1 MDGKYFLIGIVILAL
16 LVGGYLFYGSG
27 PEISTQGVANVKVQP
42 DTLGVY
48 MNVQGKGKTMQ
59 DAKAEHDKIIVDLKT
74 RLRNS
79 GFKDSEIQTLNYNV
93 YQDYDY
99 TTRTPVSKGYV
110 VSEQVIVKTE
120 DFEKA
125 GIIVDRAIES
135 NTLVQNINFE
145 LSQEKQNEVKAEA
158 LKQAGMDA
166 ENKAKAI
173 ASGLNKK
180 VGRLVSVSSQEFNYG
195 GPIAYYEKA
204 VGGVSSD
211 LAIDNSEAVRVAQ
224 SVNPSEMEISAYINA
239 KYKLR

>member
-1 MDGKYFLIGIVILAL
+1 MEGKYFLIGIAVLAL

-48 MNVQGKGKTMQ
+48 MNVMGKGKTMQ
-59 DAKAEHDKIIVDLKT
+59 DAKAEHDKIVVELKSK
-74 RLRNS
+74 LRSS

-99 TTRTPVSKGYV
+99 STRTPVSKGYV

-120 DFEKA
+120 DFDRA
-125 GIIVDRAIES
+125 GDIVDRAIES
-135 NTLVQNINFE
+135 NTLVQSINFE
-145 LSQEKQNEVKAEA
+145 LSQEKQNEMKAEA

-166 ENKAKAI
+166 ENKANAI

-239 KYKLR
+239 RYKLR

>member
-1 MDGKYFLIGIVILAL
+1 MEGRYFLIGIAVLAL

-48 MNVQGKGKTMQ
+48 MNVMGKGKTMQ
-59 DAKAEHDKIIVDLKT
+59 DAKAEHDKIIIDLKS
-74 RLRNS
+74 RLKSS

-99 TTRTPVSKGYV
+99 SGRTPVSKGYV
-110 VSEQVIVKTE
+110 VSEQVIVKTN
-120 DFEKA
+120 DFDRA
-125 GIIVDRAIES
+125 GDLVDRAIES

-158 LKQAGMDA
+158 LKQAGQDA
-166 ENKAKAI
+166 EKKAEAI
-173 ASGLNKK
+173 ALGLNKK
-180 VGRLVSVSSQEFNYG
+180 VGRLISVSSQDFNYG
-195 GPIAYYEKA
+195 GPVVYYEKA
-204 VGGVSSD
+204 VSASSD
-211 LAIDNSEAVRVAQ
+211 IAMDNSEAVRVAQ
-224 SVNPSEMEISAYINA
+224 SVNPSELEISAYINA